1 MNPSPIVKTVKRGAL
16 FIHIRQYDDGRY
28 GFDYKPDDHSRS
40 KVRLKD
46 VGSAIGRAEELIG
59 LGHAGKASLLS
70 INPEEL
76 AEFLRWRAAQR
87 KSPSIPEIVDAFMA
101 TKEELEARQELSEKH
116 VRDLRGT
123 LKKFA
128 ERFTMRIDQVERS
141 TVEDWLNDQDTGP
154 RRFNNM
160 RTHLVALVHFARD
173 HNWLSMDKHPIEKI
187 PRRKVKAR
195 KETYTPDELKR
206 ILKAVPL
213 EWLPAVVLGA
223 FAGIRPEEVCPDPR
237 SHKPPLRWENI
248 KWAKGH
254 VEILPEVAKDGRKRW
269 APLGEAAVAFLAG
282 WKNARGRIVPAVRMS
297 DLTATWARLAGLPQN
312 KWRFD
317 ALRHSFASY
326 RLAIIEDIPKLT
338 LEMGNSAKM
347 VHDHY
352 LDLKTEA
359 EAIEYFAIRPEH
371 IRLELLPANVVQFA

>member
-1 MNPSPIVKTVKRGAL
+1 
-16 FIHIRQYDDGRY
+16 
-28 GFDYKPDDHSRS
+28 
-40 KVRLKD
+40 
-46 VGSAIGRAEELIG
+46 
-59 LGHAGKASLLS
+59 
-70 INPEEL
+70 
-76 AEFLRWRAAQR
+76 
-87 KSPSIPEIVDAFMA
+87 
-101 TKEELEARQELSEKH
+101 
-116 VRDLRGT
+116 
-123 LKKFA
+123 
-128 ERFTMRIDQVERS
+128 
-141 TVEDWLNDQDTGP
+141 
-154 RRFNNM
+154 
-160 RTHLVALVHFARD
+160 
-173 HNWLSMDKHPIEKI
+173 
-187 PRRKVKAR
+187 
-195 KETYTPDELKR
+195 
-206 ILKAVPL
+206 
-213 EWLPAVVLGA
+213 
-223 FAGIRPEEVCPDPR
+223 
-237 SHKPPLRWENI
+237 
-248 KWAKGH
+248 

-297 DLTATWARLAGLPQN
+297 ALTATWARLAGLPQN